1 MYFRSITIILTQY
14 FQKMKRLSLF
24 FLILFMVASNLF
36 AQSYIQVFYRAPFFD
51 GYAAYIDTPLPPA
64 GVIRHRNFLNARKL
78 TSAEIASIGS
88 TLSMTVSVI
97 AACDNYDRIGNVN
110 LALVPKDSV
119 SYNPAQVTR
128 IELGRYITPFMDK
141 NRQPNSIKYNFQI
154 DHIAQL
160 LKDSAL
166 NADYNFWVELE
177 LFGVASAAQQ
187 QIAGCAGRKDVFYG
201 TLEFFSEDS
210 LPVQN
215 NNVMV
220 PIAFKRNFNNYQAS
234 ATDSVGK
241 TIRTFTFQVNKPMTD
256 AAFFLITSNH
266 GANTGGEEY
275 NRRNHFVYY
284 NDTLK
289 LTYKPGRTTCEPF
302 RVYNTQGNGI
312 YGATPKTDQQ
322 WQSFSNW
329 CPGDVIDTRRI
340 DLGDLDTG
348 NHRFRIEVPDA
359 RFANREGNIP
369 LSLYLFGKTTGKID
383 IPVDTTSPVDT
394 TTIPSETTQLLVF
407 PNPANQSVTVRQ
419 AGNFSVCIYH
429 AQGGLVFRKDLAQQ
443 QLNIPIS
450 RFGPGVY
457 WVEVRTGNKRVTR
470 KLVVAR

>member
-1 MYFRSITIILTQY
+1 
-14 FQKMKRLSLF
+14 MKSSLRLIS
-24 FLILFMVASNLF
+24 FLVCLCASDLY
-36 AQSYIQVFYRAPFFD
+36 AQSTIEIFYRVPFFD

-88 TLSMTVSVI
+88 TLSMTVTVI

-166 NADYNFWVELE
+166 NSDYNFWVELE

-201 TLEFFSEDS
+201 TLEFFSEAS

-302 RVYNTQGNGI
+302 RIYNTQGNGI
-312 YGATPKTDQQ
+312 YGATPKTNQQ

-340 DLGDLDTG
+340 NLGSMDTG
-348 NHRFRIEVPDA
+348 SYRFRIEVPDA
-359 RFANREGNIP
+359 RFVNREGNIP
-369 LSLYLFGKTTGKID
+369 LSLYLFGKTT
-383 IPVDTTSPVDT
+383 TSPVDT
-394 TTIPSETTQLLVF
+394 TMIPSETTQQPIIF
-407 PNPANQSVTVRQ
+407 PNPANQWVTVRQ
-419 AGNFSVCIYH
+419 EGSFSVCIYH
-429 AQGGLVFRKDLAQQ
+429 AQGGLVFRNESVQQ